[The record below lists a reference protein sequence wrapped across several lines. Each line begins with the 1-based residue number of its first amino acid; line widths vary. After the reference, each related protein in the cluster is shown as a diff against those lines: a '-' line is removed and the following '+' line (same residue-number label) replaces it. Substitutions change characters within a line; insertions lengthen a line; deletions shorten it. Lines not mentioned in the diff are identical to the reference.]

1 MGASRLHS
9 PSHAAFSTSVKLSKS
24 NPRAFSRSV
33 MPCVNPVKVL
43 LICSQMAMILLLN
56 SSLVFQRCTKAATK
70 AATAAIMAS
79 SGPSDTPNA
88 PVIAPMPPCTV
99 EKRAGSLD
107 TAEKTVPTLEM
118 VFPSTTSIGPRAAA
132 TSAIFAMVSLVC
144 GSNWFS
150 LSTSS

>member
-1 MGASRLHS
+1 MHS

-24 NPRAFSRSV
+24 NPRAFNRSV

-56 SSLVFQRCTKAATK
+56 SSLVFQRCTKAATR

-79 SGPSDTPNA
+79 NGPSDTPNA
-88 PVIAPMPPCTV
+88 PVTAPIPLCTA
-99 EKRAGSLD
+99 ENRAGSLD